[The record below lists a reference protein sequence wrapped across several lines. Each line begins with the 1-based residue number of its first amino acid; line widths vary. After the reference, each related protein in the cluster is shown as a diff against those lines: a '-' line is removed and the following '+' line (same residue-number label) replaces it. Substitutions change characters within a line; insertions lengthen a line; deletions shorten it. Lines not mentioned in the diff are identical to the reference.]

1 MIRISLQGNLTRGVG
16 PSSRVSEGF
25 VQPPDWTTEDGG
37 TVLTSKVC
45 LKYRS
50 PTGQYFSTLAAVQE
64 FLACSRKNNS
74 GQRRIW
80 IVNG

>member
-1 MIRISLQGNLTRGVG
+1 MHNAESERWEETKTHGKDKLAGNLTRGVG

-37 TVLTSKVC
+37 TVLTSKVR

-50 PTGQYFSTLAAVQE
+50 HTGQYFSTLAAVQE
-64 FLACSRKNNS
+64 FL
-74 GQRRIW
+74 
-80 IVNG
+80 V